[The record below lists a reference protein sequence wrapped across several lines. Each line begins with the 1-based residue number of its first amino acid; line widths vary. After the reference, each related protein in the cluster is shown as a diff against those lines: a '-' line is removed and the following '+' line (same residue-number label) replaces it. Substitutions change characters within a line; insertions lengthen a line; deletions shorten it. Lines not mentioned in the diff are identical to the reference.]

1 MNHPLELSSLGTA
14 NLSCV
19 LSRCNARRELLAA
32 LHGKVWHH
40 LPVPSLPFA
49 HAPRMLGAM
58 AYTALLLDLDHTLL
72 DSDASE
78 AHAFEHALASAGVVD
93 AASYLP
99 AYHQIN
105 RALWA
110 QVERGEIS
118 QAHLRTAR
126 FAQLV
131 EATRIDASPAALAD
145 AFIHGLGAFGELYP
159 GVREVL
165 DALAAEPISLALV
178 TNGLSEVVRTRI
190 ERLQLGRY
198 FQMVAISAELGTAK
212 PAPAIFELALTGLGS
227 PAKGSALVV
236 GDSLSSDIQGG
247 RNAGIATCWYNPH
260 RRSGGDGLV
269 DHEIATHDALLALVR
284 R

>member
-1 MNHPLELSSLGTA
+1 
-14 NLSCV
+14 
-19 LSRCNARRELLAA
+19 
-32 LHGKVWHH
+32 
-40 LPVPSLPFA
+40 
-49 HAPRMLGAM
+49 MLGAM

-93 AASYLP
+93 AAHYLP

-110 QVERGEIS
+110 QVERGEVS
-118 QAHLRTAR
+118 QTHLRTAR

-131 EATRIDASPAALAD
+131 ETTGIDASPAALAD
-145 AFIHGLGAFGELYP
+145 AFTHGLGAFGDLYP
-159 GVREVL
+159 GVREML
-165 DALAAEPISLALV
+165 DALAAEPTMALALV
-178 TNGLSEVVRTRI
+178 TNGLSEVVRARI

-198 FQMVAISAELGTAK
+198 FHMIAISAELGTAK
-212 PAPAIFELALTGLGS
+212 PAPAIFELALAGLGS
-227 PAKGSALVV
+227 PAKTSALVI

-260 RRSGGDGLV
+260 RRPGGDGLV